1 MFKKALMKMS
11 VIGIIGAAF
20 AACGVVDV
28 EQAQGVVDLR
38 ARILEI
44 QTNEVDPLV
53 DQINAIEEQVAPIE
67 AEIEALER
75 QKEDLYQ
82 KAEQI
87 GQEFDEEMRERF
99 DTVYMEGDQAREEYK
114 RQMDAKFQE
123 LDERQ
128 RALQDERHRL
138 HEELEESI
146 QQRRSEM
153 EENGQHTWE
162 NLEFEMRA
170 KEEEAQKMSKAM
182 WRAWDEERDEAHRQV
197 EDLRR
202 EFEENNSF
210 NQEMES
216 IHQAW
221 KDIDDSYFQIDVEQM
236 QIEESRMELHD
247 MVRPLEEEAEELR
260 RRERDIWETDP
271 NLLAAAAGTNTKS
284 SEDLIQE
291 QHEKLE
297 DLYMQ
302 LRSATDSEQQAQ
314 AVTTQLDWDNHAVR
328 TDQIWAD
335 YDHDLEKAE
344 EKRHQAYNAN
354 VAAGDA
360 NNAQL
365 DIEQI
370 KLNYQ
375 EQIAFNE
382 AKLDQVKQTLQNLE
396 TGSTN
401 DSAAQRSQIIAEIE
415 GLRGQVDQKNVTL
428 ATTYATL
435 QEQYRNNE
443 WDQKTAAIA
452 DAESALANTPQFEVN
467 ADGTFASDQPRP
479 EYTSALAVVDALK
492 LERANIPEY
501 ILNEYE
507 NPNYQPLV
515 QEIESLN
522 GSISQL
528 EATLNSLAD
537 EATTADPAYTAALA
551 EKNALEQ
558 LIGDLHQ
565 QRDSEIQAKQN
576 IVNTATSGAPDQNQ
590 IDAEVSA
597 MISEAERVRD
607 ERLAALDAE
616 YTVTNIASTTSTSN
630 TATSDMIRQE
640 INEVEQYISSL
651 HESKDQ
657 GWQIQEQMAQ
667 DVRSELRELEDNMEA
682 IWDMMR
688 ELEDQQRPLHEQ
700 RMALDK
706 ERMVLDQ
713 KQRDIE
719 DQRGPWEEDRQRYED
734 ELWSGFDD
742 WQRTR
747 QREIE
752 DQQEQMWDVVRVEMD
767 EKRRETEKNMKQMW
781 RDFDNETRDAHKG
794 IDREFK
800 GKREALENER
810 RDIEENIDNLREAF
824 EQEREAAVQEIEA
837 KRDELY
843 EERMAP
849 IEGELAAI
857 DEEIEDKFASIEGL
871 YQQQEELAA
880 QLEALEEQVKQL
892 DKEAEFGLL
901 SVISGAIENA
911 EKLEQNPASL
921 AGAAGVSLTDF
932 LPAPPSRD

>member
-38 ARILEI
+38 ARILDI

-53 DQINAIEEQVAPIE
+53 DQINAIEDQVAPIE

-87 GQEFDEEMRERF
+87 GQEFDQEMRERF

-128 RALQDERHRL
+128 RALQDERNRL
-138 HEELEESI
+138 HEELEEVI
-146 QQRRSEM
+146 QQTRSEM
-153 EENGQHTWE
+153 EENGQYTWE

-202 EFEENNSF
+202 EFEENNPF
-210 NQEMES
+210 NQEMEA

-271 NLLAAAAGTNTKS
+271 NLLAAAAGTNAKS
-284 SEDLIQE
+284 SEELIQE

-297 DLYMQ
+297 DLYSQ
-302 LRSATDSEQQAQ
+302 LRLATDSEQQAQ
-314 AVTTQLDWDNHAVR
+314 AITTQLDWDNHAVR
-328 TDQIWAD
+328 TDQIWND
-335 YDHDLEKAE
+335 YNHELDKAE
-344 EKRHQAYNAN
+344 EKRHQSYDAN
-354 VAAGDA
+354 VAVGDA

-370 KLNYQ
+370 NLNYQ

-382 AKLDQVKQTLQNLE
+382 AKLDQAKQTLQNLE

-415 GLRGQVDQKNVTL
+415 GLRGEVDQKNQAL
-428 ATTYATL
+428 ATMSMTL
-435 QEQYRNNE
+435 QEQKKSDE
-443 WDQKTAAIA
+443 WVSKTGAID

-467 ADGTFASDQPRP
+467 ADGTVASDQARP
-479 EYTSALAVVDALK
+479 EYANALAVVDALK
-492 LERANIPEY
+492 AELAGIPEF
-501 ILNEYE
+501 ILTEYP
-507 NPNYQPLV
+507 NPNYDPTV
-515 QEIESLN
+515 QAIADLN

-528 EATLNSLAD
+528 ESTLQGISD
-537 EATTADPAYTAALA
+537 QSTTADPAYTAALA

-616 YTVTNIASTTSTSN
+616 YTVTDTAA
-630 TATSDMIRQE
+630 ATSSSNSEAIRQE

-667 DVRSELRELEDNMEA
+667 DVRRELRELEDNMEA

-719 DQRGPWEEDRQRYED
+719 DQRGPWEEERQRYED

-767 EKRRETEKNMKQMW
+767 EKRRDTEKNMKQMW

-810 RDIEENIDNLREAF
+810 RDIEDNIDNLKQAF

-857 DEEIEDKFASIEGL
+857 DEEIQDKFASIEGL

>member
-138 HEELEESI
+138 HEELEEVI
-146 QQRRSEM
+146 QQTRSEM
-153 EENGQHTWE
+153 EESGQHTWE

-236 QIEESRMELHD
+236 QIEESKMELHD

-260 RRERDIWETDP
+260 RREREIWETDP
-271 NLLAAAAGTNTKS
+271 NLLAAAAGTNAKS
-284 SEDLIQE
+284 SEDLIEE

-314 AVTTQLDWDNHAVR
+314 AITTQLDWDNHAVR
-328 TDQIWAD
+328 TDQIWND
-335 YDHDLEKAE
+335 YNHELEKAE
-344 EKRHQAYNAN
+344 EKRHQSYDAN

-370 KLNYQ
+370 NLNYQ

-382 AKLDQVKQTLQNLE
+382 AKLDQAKQTLQNLE

-415 GLRGQVDQKNVTL
+415 GLRGEVDQKNLSLTNMN
-428 ATTYATL
+428 TIL
-435 QEQYRNNE
+435 QAQSRNNE
-443 WDQKTAAIA
+443 WDQKTSEIA

-467 ADGTFASDQPRP
+467 ADGAIASDQPRP
-479 EYTSALAVVDALK
+479 EYTNALSKVEALK
-492 LERANIPEY
+492 AERESIPEY
-501 ILNEYE
+501 IVTESP
-507 NPNYQPLV
+507 NPNYDATI
-515 QEIESLN
+515 QEIQNLN

-528 EATLNSLAD
+528 ESTLQGISD
-537 EATTADPAYTAALA
+537 QSTTADPAYTAALA

-719 DQRGPWEEDRQRYED
+719 DQRGPWEEERQRYED

-824 EQEREAAVQEIEA
+824 EQERESAVQEIEA

-857 DEEIEDKFASIEGL
+857 DEEIQDKFASIEGL